1 MSNHKFDEYKLFV
14 GSTQHLSERRQA
26 ATQTYLS
33 VNTAI
38 FAILALLVKEAGLKG
53 GTLVAVSLPLFLVG
67 ILACLIWHRIIMQYK
82 ALIGWRYDQLM
93 AMERG
98 MPESHQIY
106 VKENKEFFKQEKKKF
121 GFSRLEVWL
130 PRLFLALYIVY
141 ATVLILAVAYT
152 NIGGSAVSW
161 RSSGTAE
168 SRGALGPSSYV
179 KRDPGHDQRG
189 SGKAPDEIAFR

>member
-1 MSNHKFDEYKLFV
+1 MSDHKFDEYKLFV

-53 GTLVAVSLPLFLVG
+53 GTLVGVSLPLFLVG

-82 ALIGWRYDQLM
+82 ELIGWRYDQLM
-93 AMERG
+93 AMERA

-106 VKENKEFFKQEKKKF
+106 VKESEEFFKPRQEKKKF

-130 PRLFLALYIVY
+130 PRLFLVLY
-141 ATVLILAVAYT
+141 LIYGTGLLLAVACL
-152 NIGGSAVSW
+152 NFGGSAV
-161 RSSGTAE
+161 
-168 SRGALGPSSYV
+168 P
-179 KRDPGHDQRG
+179 
-189 SGKAPDEIAFR
+189 

>member
-1 MSNHKFDEYKLFV
+1 MSRGVFAEQEMTNNKFAEYKLFV
-14 GSTQHLSERRQA
+14 ESTQHLSERRQA

-53 GTLVAVSLPLFLVG
+53 WYLVGISFPLFLVG
-67 ILACLIWHRIIMQYK
+67 VLACLIWDKIITQYK

-98 MPESHQIY
+98 MSGTYQLY
-106 VKENKEFFKQEKKKF
+106 VKEWEEFFRPKREQEKF

-130 PRLFLALYIVY
+130 PRLFFALYLMY
-141 ATVLILAVAYT
+141 ATGLILAVALT
-152 NIGGSAVSW
+152 
-161 RSSGTAE
+161 
-168 SRGALGPSSYV
+168 
-179 KRDPGHDQRG
+179 
-189 SGKAPDEIAFR
+189 